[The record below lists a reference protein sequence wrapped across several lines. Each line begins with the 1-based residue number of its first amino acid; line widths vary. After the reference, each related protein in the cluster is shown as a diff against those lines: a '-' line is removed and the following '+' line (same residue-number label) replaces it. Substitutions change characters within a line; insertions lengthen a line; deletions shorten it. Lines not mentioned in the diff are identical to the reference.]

1 MTKEKKSSKL
11 DFYKLIVAFAVT
23 PMIISVVIIL
33 ISFIQTSSKEVTGIT
48 QDAMLSLVK
57 ETGSGFEYYIDNGEV
72 TLYNFAQ
79 SPIVT
84 EFLQNPNDTSLLKQ
98 AQDYTMD
105 YYNAMGT
112 WEAIYI
118 ADWDSKTLTH
128 PVDKMIGKPIREGDN
143 LKSLQ
148 DNMLAAEGVYNAGI
162 VTSPAS
168 GKFVVSM
175 YVPVFDGENQ
185 PIGFVGAA
193 LYISDVA
200 QMFSDTSSMNYKSMY
215 VYSVNGSDGTLIQ
228 HPKEEK
234 IGLPVENDAVK
245 QILARIS
252 NNEEVE
258 PGVISYLFKGEN
270 KYAAYYVGDNNQYI
284 TVLTVDEKDVL
295 SEINNMS
302 RGCIIMA
309 GVLIIVF
316 VIVALLCAKPI
327 STELKELD
335 KFTNGLADGNLNIN
349 MEAHS
354 HIKEIISIVNSAN
367 ILKATMNRI
376 VSNINNS
383 MTALNQ
389 NMVGVDDS
397 ISACST
403 AISGVSVAI
412 DGISGGAVS
421 MAQSV
426 QTTTNNMAHVGDDI
440 ADIQSSV
447 EHAKKNSDEVGVI
460 SKEVRGNLDK
470 LIEANRHTIQISQ
483 EVAKGIS
490 ESNEAVDAINMA
502 TDMITGIASQTNL
515 LSLNASIEAARAGA
529 QGKGFA
535 VVASEI
541 KTLSEQSTESAQ
553 EIRNIIT
560 NLVQKFAVSTELVE
574 KIRESVTVEGEVLDG
589 VQTSFKKVTHS
600 MDLASENISDIYG
613 KTNELSVAKDNVL
626 NEINNL
632 AAIAEE
638 NAANC
643 EETTA
648 AIGNINDTIA
658 KISFSSK
665 DTINISKDLEQ
676 EIEYFNVEQ

>member
-1 MTKEKKSSKL
+1 MTKTKKSSKL
-11 DFYKLIVAFAVT
+11 DFYKLLVAFAVT
-23 PMIISVVIIL
+23 PMIISIVIIL
-33 ISFIQTSSKEVTGIT
+33 ISFIHTSSKQVTGIT
-48 QDAMLSLVK
+48 QEAMLSLVK
-57 ETGSGFEYYIDNGEV
+57 ETGSGFEYYIENGEA
-72 TLYNFAQ
+72 TLNNFVQ
-79 SPIVT
+79 SPIVK
-84 EFLQNPNDTSLLKQ
+84 EFLQNPNDAALQKN

-105 YYNAMGT
+105 YYNSMGT

-118 ADWDSKTLTH
+118 TDWNSKTLTH
-128 PVDKMIGKPIREGDN
+128 PVDKMIGKTIREGDN
-143 LKSLQ
+143 LKKLQ
-148 DNMLAAEGVYNAGI
+148 DNMLASDGVYNAGI

-168 GKFVVSM
+168 GKFVVAM
-175 YVPVFDGENQ
+175 YVPVFDEKNQ

-215 VYSVNGSDGTLIQ
+215 VYTVNGHDGMMIQ

-234 IGLPVENDAVK
+234 IGLPVESDAVK

-258 PGVISYLFKGEN
+258 PGVITYVFKGEN
-270 KYAAYYVGDNNQYI
+270 KYAAYYVGDNNEYI

-295 SEINNMS
+295 GEINKIS

-309 GVLIIVF
+309 GVLIIIF
-316 VIVALLCAKPI
+316 VIVAQIISKPI
-327 STELKELD
+327 SAQLKKLD
-335 KFTNGLADGNLNIN
+335 EFTNQLANGNLNVN
-349 MEAHS
+349 MEANS
-354 HIKEIISIVNSAN
+354 YIKEIMSILNSAN

-376 VSNINNS
+376 VSNINSS
-383 MTALNQ
+383 MTALDQ

-403 AISGVSVAI
+403 AISGVSTAI

-426 QTTTNNMAHVGDDI
+426 QTTTNNMVHVGDDI

-447 EHAKKNSDEVGVI
+447 QHAKKNSDEVGVI

-470 LIEANRHTIQISQ
+470 LIEANRHTIRISQ

-515 LSLNASIEAARAGA
+515 LSLNASIEAARAGE

-541 KTLSEQSTESAQ
+541 KTLAEQSTESAQ

-574 KIRESVTVEGEVLDG
+574 KIQESVTVEGEVLDG
-589 VQTSFKKVTHS
+589 VQASFEKVTHS
-600 MDLASENISDIYG
+600 MDLTSENINDIYG
-613 KTNELSVAKDNVL
+613 KTNELSLAKDNVL
-626 NEINNL
+626 NEVNNL

-643 EETTA
+643 EETTT
-648 AIGNINDTIA
+648 AIGSINDTIA
-658 KISFSSK
+658 KISSSSK